1 MESRSDNRADIR
13 DFLARR
19 RAQLT
24 PEQVGLPTSG
34 RRRVPG
40 LRREE
45 VAVLAGVSTEWY
57 TRLEKG
63 HISGVSEDVLDA
75 VARTLQLSEDERTYL
90 FDLAKAAQPSPAP
103 RRRRKAVEVP
113 PRVQWLLDSMTLSA
127 AFVSNG
133 RLDIVATN
141 ALARALFAPM
151 FVSATTDDR
160 GRPNFARYYF
170 LDPTSQD
177 FADDWDSAADTTAA
191 LLRAEAGRYP
201 SDKALRELVGELS
214 TVSAGFRTRW
224 AAHNV
229 RIHHGGIK
237 RFHHPDAGPLTLTY
251 QPLDLPMSAQEA
263 HSLTIYTAEPGTTD
277 EDRLKLLASWAAP
290 GFRKAGPTGD
300 RETRT

>member
-1 MESRSDNRADIR
+1 MEPRPDNRADIR

-75 VARTLQLSEDERTYL
+75 VARTLQLSEDERIYL
-90 FDLAKAAQPSPAP
+90 FDLAKAAHPSPAT
-103 RRRRKAVEVP
+103 RRRRKAVDVP

-151 FVSATTDDR
+151 FDSRTTGER
-160 GRPNFARYYF
+160 SRPNFARYYF
-170 LDPTSQD
+170 LDDASHD
-177 FADDWDSAADTTAA
+177 FVDDWDRAAHTTVA

-201 SDKALRELVGELS
+201 HDKALRELVGELS
-214 TVSAGFRTRW
+214 TISTEFRTRW

-229 RIHHGGIK
+229 RIHHGGVK
-237 RFHHPDAGPLTLTY
+237 RLHHPDAGPLELTY
-251 QPLDLPMSAQEA
+251 QPLDLPISAREA
-263 HSLTIYTAEPGTTD
+263 HSLTIYTAQPGTPD
-277 EDRLKLLASWAAP
+277 EERLKLLASWTATPRPADSL
-290 GFRKAGPTGD
+290 R
-300 RETRT
+300 RRS